1 MPALQGLSHHEPD
14 QLGGSV
20 TTTRKKLVAP
30 RRGPHQARFRLAGF
44 GGAALGLRSVVIP
57 DDTSNS
63 GSRLSLDVELLSPIK
78 SDCYLARPVS
88 GGLIHR
94 LSAFFLAA
102 ASDWH
107 PELSVPP
114 VSDECLG
121 LELSATHSDEVRVNL
136 IVRIIEDLEADVRD
150 FGGLDFETSRAALAQ
165 AARDVRVLDRDSDD
179 NAGLADPPS
188 EWSEK

>member
-1 MPALQGLSHHEPD
+1 
-14 QLGGSV
+14 
-20 TTTRKKLVAP
+20 
-30 RRGPHQARFRLAGF
+30 
-44 GGAALGLRSVVIP
+44 LRSVVVP
-57 DDTSNS
+57 DEARSA
-63 GSRLSLDVELLSPIK
+63 GARLSLDVELLSPIK
-78 SDCYLARPVS
+78 SDHYLARPVS
-88 GGLIHR
+88 DSLIPR

-107 PELSVPP
+107 PELSAPTVF
-114 VSDECLG
+114 DDRLG
-121 LELSATHSDEVRVNL
+121 LELSATHSDEVRVN
-136 IVRIIEDLEADVRD
+136 IVLRLIEDLEADVRD